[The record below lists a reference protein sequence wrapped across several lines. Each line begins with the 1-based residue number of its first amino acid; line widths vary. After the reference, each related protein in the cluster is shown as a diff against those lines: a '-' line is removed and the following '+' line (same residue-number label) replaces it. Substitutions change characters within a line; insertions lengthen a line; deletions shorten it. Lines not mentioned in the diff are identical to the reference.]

1 MSSPPSSPKQRITV
15 SIDMSLL
22 QEVDRFSNNR
32 SAAVEEALRLWR
44 KQQIENQL
52 RSFYENRSQRD
63 IEEESL
69 WADQTQETAMMAWEE
84 SDTSLEK

>member
-1 MSSPPSSPKQRITV
+1 
-15 SIDMSLL
+15 MSLL